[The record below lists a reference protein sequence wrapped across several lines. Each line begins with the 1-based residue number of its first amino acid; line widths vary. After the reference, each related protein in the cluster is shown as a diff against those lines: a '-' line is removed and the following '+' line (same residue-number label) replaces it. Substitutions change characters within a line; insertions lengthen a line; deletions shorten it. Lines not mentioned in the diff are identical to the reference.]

1 MASDL
6 LSFESSVQVITLQ
19 TEKKKQSHLNR
30 IRMVPP
36 CVKITTVFLKVWGFP
51 KVCVILGFGYAKLNR
66 I

>member
-6 LSFESSVQVITLQ
+6 LSFESSVQVITLK

-36 CVKITTVFLKVWGFP
+36 CVKIATQFFLR
-51 KVCVILGFGYAKLNR
+51 FGDFQRFVLF
-66 I
+66 